1 MVVSVDT
8 PDLKSCGQQWPCR
21 FDPGSGYQQKSQMAS
36 TVVWDSCFWYAAAV
50 QEPGLVPQQTGDQRQ
65 IQSIRLG
72 QMAQSPS
79 DKCVGIVA

>member
-1 MVVSVDT
+1 MMKFTHISNYS
-8 PDLKSCGQQWPCR
+8 DLMGFTIFKC
-21 FDPGSGYQQKSQMAS
+21 GSGYQQKSQMAS